1 MARMSKANE
10 NIRKSV
16 CNTRQMY
23 NLPCNGCAY
32 SDACPSR
39 AKRDPF
45 YVEKKDK
52 KGDTKDE

>member
-1 MARMSKANE
+1 MSKANE

-32 SDACPSR
+32 SDTCPSR